1 MYFDED
7 FKKALDL
14 YESTY
19 YWKEMSNSLAKMLKE
34 SNDDVKG
41 DGKDDE
47 SVKVFIELKHLQ
59 TLVD

>member
-41 DGKDDE
+41 EKDEE